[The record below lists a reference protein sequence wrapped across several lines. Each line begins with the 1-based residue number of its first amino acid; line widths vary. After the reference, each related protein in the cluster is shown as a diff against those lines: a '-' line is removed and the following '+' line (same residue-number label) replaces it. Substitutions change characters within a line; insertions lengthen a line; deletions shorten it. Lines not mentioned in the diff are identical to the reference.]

1 MRARISCTAVL
12 AISALCALVLLSSSG
27 AHGIAATGSS
37 GHTRDCHY
45 LHAGHSV
52 GDGESTMGTILRA
65 TGVSC
70 RRALKIVKRSY
81 RRVLRIERES
91 GKPTGRFR
99 LGRFRCHWKLE
110 GPNNVK
116 RCAAGRR
123 RFVFL

>member
-1 MRARISCTAVL
+1 LRSL
-12 AISALCALVLLSSSG
+12 AADAS
-27 AHGIAATGSS
+27 AAT
-37 GHTRDCHY
+37 RNCHY

-52 GDGESTMGTILRA
+52 GDGESTRGTILRA
-65 TGVSC
+65 KGISC
-70 RRALKIVKRSY
+70 RGALKLVKRSY
-81 RRVLRIERES
+81 ARVLRIERES
-91 GKPTGRFR
+91 RKPTGRFR

>member
-1 MRARISCTAVL
+1 MAVL
-12 AISALCALVLLSSSG
+12 AIGALCTLILLSPSG
-27 AHGIAATGSS
+27 AHGIAATRSS
-37 GHTRDCHY
+37 GHTRNCHY

-52 GDGESTMGTILRA
+52 GDGETSRGTILSA
-65 TGVSC
+65 TGISC
-70 RRALKIVKRSY
+70 RRVLKIVKRGY
-81 RRVLRIERES
+81 WRVLRIERES
-91 GKPTGRFR
+91 GKPTGRFH